1 MNLGDSVFDNSST
14 VHAKHTVSAES
25 LKGSKQMSIIKLKEE
40 FTSLCVFYKKLKRI
54 PSIILFISG
63 QEP

>member
-40 FTSLCVFYKKLKRI
+40 FTSLCVFYKNI
-54 PSIILFISG
+54 
-63 QEP
+63 